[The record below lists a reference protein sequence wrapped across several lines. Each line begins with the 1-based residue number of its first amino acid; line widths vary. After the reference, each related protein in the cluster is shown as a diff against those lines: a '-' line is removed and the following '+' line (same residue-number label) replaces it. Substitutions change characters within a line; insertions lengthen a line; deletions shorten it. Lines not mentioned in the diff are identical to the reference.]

1 MPRQAT
7 YVAAH
12 RLPGRAYASTPR
24 HRYRSPP
31 GRPNYHP
38 WETKYTGGVTQA
50 ASRLDFSP
58 LWRLASVRLPMR
70 LPAAVRG
77 ACGRPSTQAA
87 LSKFFLRAG
96 AKLAVNDGKKF
107 SNFSRSAKIEAS
119 TRHVSF
125 SALSTPPAVP
135 ERVKNFTLL
144 VPTL

>member
-24 HRYRSPP
+24 HGYLSPP

-87 LSKFFLRAG
+87 LSKFVLRAG

-107 SNFSRSAKIEAS
+107 NGAWSLPRI
-119 TRHVSF
+119 
-125 SALSTPPAVP
+125 
-135 ERVKNFTLL
+135 
-144 VPTL
+144 